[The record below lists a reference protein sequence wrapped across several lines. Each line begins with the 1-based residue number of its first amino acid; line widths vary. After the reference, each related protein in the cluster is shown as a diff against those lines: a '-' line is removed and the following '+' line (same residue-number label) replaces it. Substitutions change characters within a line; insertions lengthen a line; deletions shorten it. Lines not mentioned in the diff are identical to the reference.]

1 VVHFCTAF
9 WCIFGLHLTLIVPYI
24 THECVFFIGKFFNLP
39 FLLGG
44 IETYLKWFQ
53 FHIIMEFLGISLMLS
68 MGLMKLFFKNN
79 IIVNILRK
87 IIIKNLL
94 SLYNYKDD
102 DLSKENAI
110 KRLDEFKDENLKK
123 LFYSKIESNKS

>member
-1 VVHFCTAF
+1 
-9 WCIFGLHLTLIVPYI
+9 
-24 THECVFFIGKFFNLP
+24 
-39 FLLGG
+39 
-44 IETYLKWFQ
+44 
-53 FHIIMEFLGISLMLS
+53 
-68 MGLMKLFFKNN
+68 MKLFFKNN